1 MMWEETE
8 ELQLLYLFENGSS
21 KPSAVIERTS
31 LDIYMCLTTQGA
43 THIQNKADECDYDLT
58 WIITIDPN
66 EKRTPSVSIKCL
78 IELLEKLMKKDPI
91 LTDTLEQEILYLE
104 MQEAAWR
111 DVFYKTIKKD
121 LVH

>member
-1 MMWEETE
+1 MWEDTE

-31 LDIYMCLTTQGA
+31 LDIYMCLSVQGA
-43 THIQNKADECDYDLT
+43 NHIQSKADEVRYELT
-58 WIITIDPN
+58 WIITVDPQ
-66 EKRTPSVSIKCL
+66 EKRTPSIQIKCL
-78 IELLEKLMKKDPI
+78 IELLEKLIQKDPI

-111 DVFYKTIKKD
+111 DVFYKTIKKE